1 MTVTEPM
8 GVLPSIPVWVRHPH
22 QAVWL
27 VGAVMAVASIVGII
41 AYAQDYAGPQ
51 LVPAYMALAVGMAAC
66 AIAAASAARKNTI
79 MRWVALSLA
88 VAAPF
93 AAVWAGIDPILE
105 WNLALFSTE
114 MLTMSGM
121 PVWYGLFPA
130 VGSYVAVTLAEQGG
144 WTTVDAFI
152 AGGSTLAFAVLGTS
166 IFARRLY
173 WDQVIIRSRDLMA
186 ARDAA
191 VARGVAEERLSIAR
205 DLHDVIGHEI
215 AAVNLRLGAAEV
227 HLDTAPDQA
236 RSDLQ
241 AARGNIQTVLAE
253 TQHLLAV
260 LRTAGDNSQTFRD
273 YTQIPTLIQNTRDS
287 GLGVEATLPDA
298 PPPLTAESSRAVYR
312 IVQEMLT
319 NASKHG
325 TGEVSIRIGI
335 DDGWLT
341 IDAVNIAADEDRA
354 TSPQVGF
361 GLVGM
366 KERAASVGGTLTT
379 SVDKPLFWTHAR
391 LPLAPF
397 QPTDSKPKED
407 S

>member
-1 MTVTEPM
+1 MTSTDPM
-8 GVLPSIPVWVRHPH
+8 SVLPSIPMWVRRPR
-22 QAVWL
+22 QSVWL
-27 VGAVMAVASIVGII
+27 VGVVMAIASIAGII
-41 AYAQDYAGPQ
+41 IYPQDYVGSQ
-51 LVPAYMALAVGMAAC
+51 LAQAYLALAVGTAAC
-66 AIAAASAARKNTI
+66 AIAAVSAARNTTVL
-79 MRWVALSLA
+79 RWVGLPLA

-93 AAVWAGIDPILE
+93 VALWAGIDPILE
-105 WNLALFSTE
+105 WNLALFATE

-130 VGSYVAVTLAEQGG
+130 AGSYLAVTLAEGS
-144 WTTVDAFI
+144 WATADAVI
-152 AGGSTLAFAVLGTS
+152 ACGSTLAFAGLGT
-166 IFARRLY
+166 AVLTRRLY
-173 WDQVIIRSRDLMA
+173 WEQVIMRSRDLMT
-186 ARDAA
+186 ARDEA

-260 LRTAGDNSQTFRD
+260 LRTNGDNSQTFRD
-273 YTQIPTLIQNTRDS
+273 YTQIPTLIQDTRDS

-319 NASKHG
+319 NATKHG
-325 TGEVSIRIGI
+325 TGEASIRIGI